1 MAAIQA
7 STPGTPMKLDPV
19 SLRLFV
25 SVIEEGTIAAAAKR
39 EHIAAAAVS
48 KRLSELEEL
57 LDAQLLTRTNKGI
70 TATDAGL
77 SLLFMARSA
86 LNNLNEIVVQ
96 MRDYSHGRRGSVHVL
111 ANISAVTQ
119 FMPAL
124 IKSFMDQYP
133 LINIVLEEQQSLG
146 ITKAVAENRADVG
159 IFTRL
164 PHGADIEVFPFRT
177 DRLVL
182 LVPNDHPLSD
192 RESVR
197 FADILNH
204 EFIALRS
211 GTHLNFQL
219 IKAANDLGR
228 SLKIRMEVSSY
239 DALCLMVQAGVG
251 IGIMPQGSA
260 GIYKMD
266 GARVVA
272 LEEEW
277 ASRELA
283 LCVRSREGLSMA
295 AGLFVDHLLT
305 VST

>member
-1 MAAIQA
+1 
-7 STPGTPMKLDPV
+7 MKLDPV

-57 LDAQLLTRTNKGI
+57 LESKLLNRTNKGI
-70 TATDAGL
+70 TPTDAGL

-111 ANISAVTQ
+111 ANISAITQ
-119 FMPAL
+119 FMPGL
-124 IKSFMDQYP
+124 VKSFMTAYP
-133 LINIVLEEQQSLG
+133 LINISLEEQQSLA
-146 ITKAVAENRADVG
+146 ITKAVAENRAEIG

-164 PHGADIEVFPFRT
+164 PHGADIEVFPFRS

-182 LVPNDHPLSD
+182 LVPDDHPLAA
-192 RESVR
+192 RESVS
-197 FADILNH
+197 FGETLDY
-204 EFIALRS
+204 ECVALRS

-251 IGIMPQGSA
+251 IGIMPQGSV
-260 GIYKMD
+260 GIYNLS
-266 GARVVA
+266 GTRVVG
-272 LEEEW
+272 LDETW
-277 ASRELA
+277 ACRELSV
-283 LCVRSREGLSMA
+283 CVRSREALSVA
-295 AGLFVDHLLT
+295 AGLFLEHLIAQR
-305 VST
+305 

>member
-1 MAAIQA
+1 MLAIQA
-7 STPGTPMKLDPV
+7 SPPVPLMKLDPV

-25 SVIEEGTIAAAAKR
+25 SVVEEGTIAAAAKR

-57 LDAQLLTRTNKGI
+57 LDSKLLNRTNKGI
-70 TATDAGL
+70 APTDAGL

-111 ANISAVTQ
+111 ANISAITQ
-119 FMPAL
+119 FLPGL
-124 IKSFMDQYP
+124 IKSFMDLYP
-133 LINIVLEEQQSLG
+133 LIHVSLEERQSLA
-146 ITKAVAENRADVG
+146 ITKAVAENRTDIG

-182 LVPNDHPLSD
+182 LVPDGDPLAK
-192 RESVR
+192 RQSVR
-197 FADILNH
+197 FSETLEH
-204 EFIALRS
+204 EYIALRS

-219 IKAANDLGR
+219 IKAANDQGR

-239 DALCLMVQAGVG
+239 DALYLMVQAGLG
-251 IGIMPQGSA
+251 IGIMPEGTA

-266 GARVVA
+266 GAKVVR
-272 LEEEW
+272 LDETW
-277 ASRELA
+277 ASRELSV
-283 LCVRSREGLSMA
+283 CVRSREALSGA
-295 AGLFVDHLLT
+295 ARLFLEHLLERP
-305 VST
+305 

>member
-1 MAAIQA
+1 
-7 STPGTPMKLDPV
+7 MKLDPV

-25 SVIEEGTIAAAAKR
+25 SVVEEGTIAAAAKR

-57 LDAQLLTRTNKGI
+57 LDSKLLNRTNKGI
-70 TATDAGL
+70 SATDAGL

-96 MRDYSHGRRGSVHVL
+96 MREYSYGRRGSVHVL
-111 ANISAVTQ
+111 ANISAITQ
-119 FMPAL
+119 FMPGL
-124 IKSFMDQYP
+124 IKSFMELYP
-133 LINIVLEEQQSLG
+133 LINVSLEEKPSLA
-146 ITKAVAENRADVG
+146 ITQAVAENRADIG

-182 LVPNDHPLSD
+182 LVPNGDPLAAHQ
-192 RESVR
+192 SVK
-197 FADILNH
+197 FSETLEH
-204 EFIALRS
+204 QYIALRS

-251 IGIMPQGSA
+251 IGIMPEGSA

-266 GARVVA
+266 GAKVVR
-272 LEEEW
+272 LDETW
-277 ASRELA
+277 ASRELS
-283 LCVRSREGLSMA
+283 LCVRSREALSVA
-295 AGLFVDHLLT
+295 AGLFLGHLLEGR
-305 VST
+305 

>member
-1 MAAIQA
+1 
-7 STPGTPMKLDPV
+7 MKLDPV

-57 LDAQLLTRTNKGI
+57 LDAQLLNRTNKGI

-146 ITKAVAENRADVG
+146 ITKAVAENLADVG

-182 LVPNDHPLSD
+182 LVPDGHPLAD
-192 RESVR
+192 RESIK
-197 FADILNH
+197 FSDALDY
-204 EFIALRS
+204 EFVALRS

-251 IGIMPQGSA
+251 IGIMPLGSA
-260 GIYKMD
+260 DIYKMD
-266 GARVVA
+266 GARVIA
-272 LEEEW
+272 LDEGW
-277 ASRELA
+277 ATRELT
-283 LCVRSREGLSMA
+283 LCVRSREGLSTA
-295 AGLFVDHLLT
+295 AALFVDHLLA
-305 VST
+305 SPAL

>member
-1 MAAIQA
+1 
-7 STPGTPMKLDPV
+7 MKLDPV

-25 SVIEEGTIAAAAKR
+25 SVVEEGTIAAAAKR

-57 LDAQLLTRTNKGI
+57 LDSKLLNRTNKGI
-70 TATDAGL
+70 SPTDAGL

-96 MRDYSHGRRGSVHVL
+96 MREYSYGRRGSVHVL
-111 ANISAVTQ
+111 ANISAITQ
-119 FMPAL
+119 FMPGL
-124 IKSFMDQYP
+124 IKSFMELYP
-133 LINIVLEEQQSLG
+133 LINVSLEEKPSLA
-146 ITKAVAENRADVG
+146 ITKAVAENRADIG

-182 LVPNDHPLSD
+182 LVPNGDPLTA
-192 RESVR
+192 RQSVK
-197 FADILNH
+197 FSETLEH
-204 EFIALRS
+204 EYIALRS

-228 SLKIRMEVSSY
+228 SLRIRMEVSSY
-239 DALCLMVQAGVG
+239 DALCLMVQAGLG
-251 IGIMPQGSA
+251 IGIMPEGSA

-266 GARVVA
+266 GAKVVR
-272 LEEEW
+272 LDEPW
-277 ASRELA
+277 ASRELSV
-283 LCVRSREGLSMA
+283 CVRSREALSVA
-295 AGLFVDHLLT
+295 AGLFLGHLLEGE
-305 VST
+305 

>member
-1 MAAIQA
+1 
-7 STPGTPMKLDPV
+7 MKLDPV

-25 SVIEEGTIAAAAKR
+25 SVVEEGTIAAAAKR

-57 LDAQLLTRTNKGI
+57 LDSRLLNRTNKGI
-70 TATDAGL
+70 TPTDAGL

-96 MRDYSHGRRGSVHVL
+96 MRDYSHGRRGSVQVL
-111 ANISAVTQ
+111 ANISAITQ

-124 IKSFMDQYP
+124 IKSFMAQYP
-133 LINIVLEEQQSLG
+133 LINVGLEEQPSLA
-146 ITKAVAENRADVG
+146 ITKAVAENRADIG

-177 DRLVL
+177 DQLVL
-182 LVPNDHPLSD
+182 LVPNDHPLAG
-192 RESVR
+192 RESVA
-197 FADILNH
+197 FAETLDH
-204 EFIALRS
+204 EYVTLRS

-219 IKAANDLGR
+219 IKAANDMGR

-251 IGIMPQGSA
+251 IGIMPRGSVE
-260 GIYKMD
+260 IYRMD
-266 GARVVA
+266 SATVVPLTDDWAR
-272 LEEEW
+272 
-277 ASRELA
+277 RELS

-295 AGLFVDHLLT
+295 AELFLEHLLK
-305 VST
+305 S

>member
-1 MAAIQA
+1 
-7 STPGTPMKLDPV
+7 MKLDPV

-25 SVIEEGTIAAAAKR
+25 SVVEEGTIAAAAKR

-57 LDAQLLTRTNKGI
+57 LDSRLLTRTNKGI
-70 TATDAGL
+70 TPTDAGL

-111 ANISAVTQ
+111 ANISAITQ
-119 FMPAL
+119 FMPGL
-124 IKSFMDQYP
+124 IKSFMTLYP
-133 LINIVLEEQQSLG
+133 LIHVSLEEQQSLA
-146 ITKAVAENRADVG
+146 ITNAVAENRADIG

-164 PHGADIEVFPFRT
+164 PHGADIEVFPFRS

-182 LVPNDHPLSD
+182 LVPHEHPLAGRD
-192 RESVR
+192 SV
-197 FADILNH
+197 DLNDTLDY
-204 EFIALRS
+204 EYVALRS

-228 SLKIRMEVSSY
+228 SLKIRMEVASY

-251 IGIMPQGSA
+251 IGIMPEGSA
-260 GIYKMD
+260 AIYQLN
-266 GARVVA
+266 GASIVR
-272 LEEEW
+272 LNEPW
-277 ASRELA
+277 ASRELSV
-283 LCVRSREGLSMA
+283 CVRSRAGLSTA
-295 AGLFVDHLLT
+295 AQLFLAHVLGE
-305 VST
+305 

>member
-1 MAAIQA
+1 MLAIQV
-7 STPGTPMKLDPV
+7 SPPVPPMKLDPV

-25 SVIEEGTIAAAAKR
+25 SVVEEGTIAAAAKR

-57 LDAQLLTRTNKGI
+57 LDSKLLNRTNKGI
-70 TATDAGL
+70 APTDAGL

-111 ANISAVTQ
+111 ANISAITQ
-119 FMPAL
+119 FLPGL
-124 IKSFMDQYP
+124 IKSFMDLYP
-133 LINIVLEEQQSLG
+133 LIHVSLEEKQSLA
-146 ITKAVAENRADVG
+146 ITKAVAENRTDIG

-182 LVPNDHPLSD
+182 LVPDGDPLA
-192 RESVR
+192 EHTSVR
-197 FADILNH
+197 FCETLEH
-204 EFIALRS
+204 EYIALRS

-219 IKAANDLGR
+219 IKAANDQGR

-239 DALCLMVQAGVG
+239 DALYLMVQAGLG
-251 IGIMPQGSA
+251 IGILPEGTA

-266 GARVVA
+266 GVKVVR
-272 LEEEW
+272 LDETW
-277 ASRELA
+277 ASRELSV
-283 LCVRSREGLSMA
+283 CVRSREALSGA
-295 AGLFVDHLLT
+295 ARLFLEHLLERP
-305 VST
+305 

>member
-1 MAAIQA
+1 
-7 STPGTPMKLDPV
+7 MKLDPV

-25 SVIEEGTIAAAAKR
+25 SVVEEGTIAAAAKR

-57 LDAQLLTRTNKGI
+57 LDSKLLDRSNKGI
-70 TATDAGL
+70 TPTDAGL

-111 ANISAVTQ
+111 ANISAITQ
-119 FMPAL
+119 FMPAK
-124 IKSFMDQYP
+124 IKSFMDLYP
-133 LINIVLEEQQSLG
+133 LICVSMEERQSLA

-164 PHGADIEVFPFRT
+164 PHGADIEVFPFRH

-182 LVPNDHPLSD
+182 LVPNDHPLAA

-197 FADILNH
+197 FSDTLDH
-204 EFIALRS
+204 GYVALSS

-239 DALCLMVQAGVG
+239 DALCGMVQAGVG
-251 IGIMPQGSA
+251 IGIMPERSMS
-260 GIYKMD
+260 IYKIDRAKMVRLD
-266 GARVVA
+266 
-272 LEEEW
+272 EEW
-277 ASRELA
+277 TSRELSV
-283 LCVRSREGLSMA
+283 CVRSREALSVA
-295 AGLFVDHLLT
+295 AGLFLDHLLEGQ
-305 VST
+305 

>member
-1 MAAIQA
+1 MTPILV
-7 STPGTPMKLDPV
+7 STPGTLMKLDPV

-57 LDAQLLTRTNKGI
+57 LDAQLLNRTNKGI

-182 LVPNDHPLSD
+182 LVPNDHPLAD
-192 RESVR
+192 RQSVR
-197 FADILNH
+197 FADTLDH
-204 EFIALRS
+204 EFVALRS

-251 IGIMPQGSA
+251 IGIMPRGSA
-260 GIYKMD
+260 DIYKMD

-277 ASRELA
+277 ASRELT

-305 VST
+305 AST

>member
-1 MAAIQA
+1 MLAIQI
-7 STPGTPMKLDPV
+7 SKPVLHMKLDPV

-25 SVIEEGTIAAAAKR
+25 SVVEEGTIAAAAKR

-57 LDAQLLTRTNKGI
+57 LDSKLLNRTNKGI
-70 TATDAGL
+70 SPTDAGL

-111 ANISAVTQ
+111 ANISAITQ
-119 FMPAL
+119 FLPGL
-124 IKSFMDQYP
+124 IKSFMQLYP
-133 LINIVLEEQQSLG
+133 LINISLEEKQSLA
-146 ITKAVAENRADVG
+146 ITKAVSENGTDIG

-182 LVPNDHPLSD
+182 LVPDGDPLA
-192 RESVR
+192 EHQSVK
-197 FADILNH
+197 FNETLEH
-204 EFIALRS
+204 EYIALRS

-219 IKAANDLGR
+219 IKAANDQGR

-239 DALCLMVQAGVG
+239 DALYLMVQAGLG
-251 IGIMPQGSA
+251 IGIMPEGSA
-260 GIYKMD
+260 AIYKMD
-266 GARVVA
+266 GAKVVR
-272 LEEEW
+272 LNEPW
-277 ASRELA
+277 ASRELNV
-283 LCVRSREGLSMA
+283 CVRSQEALSVA
-295 AGLFVDHLLT
+295 ARLFLEHLLGR
-305 VST
+305 

>member
-1 MAAIQA
+1 MSDEVLWRPFRPAN
-7 STPGTPMKLDPV
+7 PVPHMKLDPV

-57 LDAQLLTRTNKGI
+57 LDAKLLTRTNKGI
-70 TATDAGL
+70 TPTAAGM

-96 MRDYSHGRRGSVHVL
+96 MRDYSNGRRGSVHVL

-119 FMPAL
+119 FMPGL
-124 IKSFMDQYP
+124 IKSFMDLYP
-133 LINIVLEEQQSLG
+133 LIHVVLEEKESLA
-146 ITKAVAENRADVG
+146 ITKAVAENRAEIG

-164 PHGADIEVFPFRT
+164 PHGADIEVFPFRS

-182 LVPNDHPLSD
+182 LVPDDHTLAA

-197 FADILNH
+197 FGETLDY
-204 EFIALRS
+204 ECVALRS

-219 IKAANDLGR
+219 IKARSEEHTSELQSHSDL
-228 SLKIRMEVSSY
+228 V
-239 DALCLMVQAGVG
+239 
-251 IGIMPQGSA
+251 
-260 GIYKMD
+260 
-266 GARVVA
+266 
-272 LEEEW
+272 
-277 ASRELA
+277 
-283 LCVRSREGLSMA
+283 
-295 AGLFVDHLLT
+295 
-305 VST
+305 

>member
-1 MAAIQA
+1 MAVFQVRQ
-7 STPGTPMKLDPV
+7 PVLHMKLDPV

-25 SVIEEGTIAAAAKR
+25 SVVEEGTIAAAAKR

-57 LDAQLLTRTNKGI
+57 LDSKLLNRTNKGI
-70 TATDAGL
+70 TPTDAGL
-77 SLLFMARSA
+77 SLLFMARSV

-111 ANISAVTQ
+111 ANISAITQ
-119 FMPAL
+119 FLPGL
-124 IKSFMDQYP
+124 IKSFMDLYP
-133 LINIVLEEQQSLG
+133 LINVSLEEKQSLA
-146 ITKAVAENRADVG
+146 ITKAVAENRADIG

-182 LVPNDHPLSD
+182 LVPNGDPLAE
-192 RESVR
+192 RQSVK
-197 FADILNH
+197 FSETLEH
-204 EFIALRS
+204 EHIALRS

-239 DALCLMVQAGVG
+239 DAMCLMVQAGLG
-251 IGIMPQGSA
+251 IGIMPEGSA
-260 GIYKMD
+260 RIYRMD
-266 GARVVA
+266 SAKVIR
-272 LEEEW
+272 LDETW
-277 ASRELA
+277 ASRELSV
-283 LCVRSREGLSMA
+283 CVRSREALSGV
-295 AGLFVDHLLT
+295 AGLFLDHLLEGQA
-305 VST
+305 